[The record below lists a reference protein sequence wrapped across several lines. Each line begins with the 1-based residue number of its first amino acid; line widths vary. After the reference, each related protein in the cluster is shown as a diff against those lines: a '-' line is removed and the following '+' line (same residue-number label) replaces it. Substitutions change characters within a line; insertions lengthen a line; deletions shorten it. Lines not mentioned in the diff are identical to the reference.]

1 MRDLQIQWILTAEP
15 NPEAKAA
22 SIIDSL
28 PGNSLVSKTT
38 WVTLGAGAT
47 AFAVSNELYVANE
60 ETVILAG
67 FVIFV
72 SLLSR
77 VISQPYTNWANSY
90 IEVSREDDPTYAR
103 KWLVSSTMHA
113 RSTLRLCSTAWLL

>member
-1 MRDLQIQWILTAEP
+1 MQIQWILTAEP

-90 IEVSREDDPTYAR
+90 IEVSR
-103 KWLVSSTMHA
+103 
-113 RSTLRLCSTAWLL
+113 